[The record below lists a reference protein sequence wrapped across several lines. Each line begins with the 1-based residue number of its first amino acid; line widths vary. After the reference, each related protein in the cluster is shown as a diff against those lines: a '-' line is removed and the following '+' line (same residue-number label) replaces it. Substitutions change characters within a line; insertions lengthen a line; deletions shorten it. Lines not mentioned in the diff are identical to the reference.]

1 MRPLIRVTT
10 TEDGV
15 TTVRTNEV
23 AAPVVSLAALMECSK
38 RELAVRVTELTAELD
53 RERARSALAR
63 CEAETA
69 THMARTRGTG
79 TPAVGSFG

>member
-1 MRPLIRVTT
+1 MRPLIRVET

-15 TTVRTNEV
+15 TTVLTNEP

-53 RERARSALAR
+53 RERAQSPLAR

-69 THMARTRGTG
+69 THMARTGM
-79 TPAVGSFG
+79 PAVGSFG